1 MLRKTYWLLAQSLA
15 VAVLGVWLGDLLGGM
30 LQFVFVR
37 GAETY
42 IRSLGFRYNYL
53 FGSRMLATMLEFG
66 PTTVLGL
73 VCPGAGFMFILKKIK
88 AGAAGAPWV
97 LAGAFF
103 MGLMLGWPSSSALI
117 AIVIMVLGCAAC
129 VFAAAAMCAGSGASG
144 ATGGR
149 AQEATVWVVFVV
161 FCAAAYYFIGLGTA
175 LIIFVCGAGLWA
187 SMSSAIQRIIDAGM
201 AHGSSAVLGR
211 LYLDMFTVPLPAG
224 GWRTLRNSAWLM
236 ALSILPVVPGAW
248 CGMKVGEALPQLGLP
263 YKIVL
268 GCLICLVLMAS
279 AFLVWLFLE
288 IIDKTKNSAAGMP
301 VLLGTAFLV
310 GFLVALSPVGEFVE
324 GFKLDKYARD
334 FVFMVVFGPV
344 CLLAVLAIFVGIA
357 KMGVSPVAVLVYFLL
372 SDASYFSVWGVTW
385 FFFCAVCAQA
395 LGWFMLQHLEGSI
408 MDGETHAI
416 RAVLEWYR
424 NFCVAPYW
432 RWLMRVRAAG

>member
-15 VAVLGVWLGDLLGGM
+15 IAVLGVWLGDLLGGL
-30 LQFVFVR
+30 LQFVFVHV
-37 GAETY
+37 AESC
-42 IRSLGFRYNYL
+42 IRSLGLRYNYL
-53 FGSRMLATMLEFG
+53 FGSRILVTMLEFV

-88 AGAAGAPWV
+88 AGATGAPLV

-117 AIVIMVLGCAAC
+117 TLVMLVLGCAAC
-129 VFAAAAMCAGSGASG
+129 VFAVAAMCAGSGASG
-144 ATGGR
+144 ATSGR
-149 AQEATVWVVFVV
+149 APEAIVWLVSVVFG
-161 FCAAAYYFIGLGTA
+161 AAAYYFIGLGTA
-175 LIIFVCGAGLWA
+175 LIIFVCGAGLCGA
-187 SMSSAIQRIIDAGM
+187 MFSGIQRIIDAGV

-248 CGMKVGEALPQLGLP
+248 CGMEAGEALPQMGLP

-279 AFLVWLFLE
+279 VFLVWLFLE
-288 IIDKTKNSAAGMP
+288 IIDKAKNSAAGMP
-301 VLLGTAFLV
+301 VLLGTAFLI
-310 GFLVALSPVGEFVE
+310 GFLVALSPVGDFIG
-324 GFKLDKYARD
+324 GFGLDKYAKD

-344 CLLAVLAIFVGIA
+344 CLLAVLAIFAGIA

-372 SDASYFSVWGVTW
+372 SDASYFATWGVTW
-385 FFFCAVCAQA
+385 FSFCAVCAQA
-395 LGWFMLQHLEGSI
+395 LGWFMLLHLEGSI

-424 NFCVAPYW
+424 NFCVAPYLS
-432 RWLMRVRAAG
+432 WLMRAAAK